1 MSRAMFDSVNPN
13 AIPARTALVAGYMD
27 GAVSKW
33 PNSAASRFG
42 RVVWI
47 TVTGARHD
55 ADVVDVESGDVTA
68 AGAVEWLRAASSPRP
83 TIYTSRSNWPSVEAA
98 VKAAGLHCEWWI
110 ADWTGGPHALPGAVA
125 VQFTD
130 PPHSGGDFDLS
141 VVADSYWP
149 SKPPTPVVVD
159 PGQIPNH
166 TQWRWLRFVFIPR
179 HYSAINT
186 DHAWS
191 VISGD
196 PANAMALVEKY
207 APPAIRNA
215 TS

>member
-1 MSRAMFDSVNPN
+1 M
-13 AIPARTALVAGYMD
+13 
-27 GAVSKW
+27 
-33 PNSAASRFG
+33 
-42 RVVWI
+42 
-47 TVTGARHD
+47 
-55 ADVVDVESGDVTA
+55 
-68 AGAVEWLRAASSPRP
+68 
-83 TIYTSRSNWPSVEAA
+83 
-98 VKAAGLHCEWWI
+98 
-110 ADWTGGPHALPGAVA
+110 
-125 VQFTD
+125 QFTD